1 MRRRNLKTILGALG
15 LAAAV
20 ALPLASTAAAAPP
33 TPQGAYTVSV
43 FAADNVSGCA
53 SVDASPTC
61 YYNADSLTNDTTF
74 VYVGYQNNGAA
85 NGSSGYS
92 IVGKYAR
99 TGGGP
104 LAFFGPFAGKTDG
117 LRIDPFTGQ
126 LWALNNED
134 GNTVLRIIDPS
145 TGASSCSR
153 RSLPTRRLAA
163 GTMTW
168 PSRPMRSM
176 CPPRIRA

>member
-1 MRRRNLKTILGALG
+1 MRRRNL
-15 LAAAV
+15 
-20 ALPLASTAAAAPP
+20 APP